1 MIKNQKEYKEA
12 VNTLKKWSY
21 AYYVLDNPMVPDEIY
36 DKLYLQVEDYEKA
49 NPDQI
54 DPTSPTQRIGA
65 EPAREFKKIKHLTKM
80 WSMEDVFNEK
90 ELKEWIERVYKNAA
104 TNLVDFYIEP
114 KFDGASLNLIY
125 ENGLLKSAGTRGD
138 GEVGEDV
145 TQNAK
150 TIPSI
155 PLGIEYKG
163 LIEIRGEV
171 VIRKDDFEKLN
182 SERVK
187 KGETPFANPRNAAAG
202 SLRQLDAKITA
213 SRKLF
218 FYPWGIGY
226 NTLNMKYQKEVM
238 DFVYSLGFIRPFKRG
253 VCKTL
258 EEIEKMYE
266 EFRIVRD
273 DLPVMLDGMVIKVN
287 QRELHEKLGYTVKYP
302 RWMVAFKFPAIEK
315 MTTVLD
321 VIAQVGRTGVI
332 TPVAIVEPVEIEG
345 VIVERAT
352 LHNYSEIE
360 RKDLRIGDK
369 VIIIRS
375 GDVIPEITKVLTEFR
390 TANVKKVE
398 RPKYCPV
405 CEEPVL
411 DEGILI
417 KCQNLSCP
425 ARVVNSIIYFASKQ
439 CLDIEGLGE
448 NTVKLLYKNK
458 LVKDIVDIFYLKK
471 EDLLKLPGF
480 AQKKAD
486 NLLKAI
492 EKVKQV
498 ECWRFVNALGIEH
511 IGEVASK
518 KLCEKF
524 GLNWYEA
531 KYEDLI
537 ILEGFGPEM
546 VKSIEEF
553 VEVNQKRIEKL
564 IELIQPVEPKK
575 EEVKETPLTGKTVVL
590 TGTMRESRPKIK
602 ALLESLGAHVTN
614 TVSHHT
620 DFVFYGENPGS
631 KIDKAQ
637 KLGVVLL
644 SEEKMWDMIEE
655 AQKEIEK

>member
-1 MIKNQKEYKEA
+1 MIKNHKEYEEA
-12 VNTLKKWSY
+12 VKTLKKWAY
-21 AYYVLDNPMVPDEIY
+21 AYYVLDNPLVPDEVY
-36 DKLYLQVEDYEKA
+36 DKLYHEVEEYEKA
-49 NPDQI
+49 HPNEI

-65 EPAREFKKIKHLTKM
+65 EPAKEFRKIKHLTKM
-80 WSMEDVFNEK
+80 WSMEDIFNEN
-90 ELKEWIERVYKNAA
+90 ELKDWIKRVYKNAQ
-104 TNLVDFYIEP
+104 TNDLDFYIEP

-125 ENGLLKSAGTRGD
+125 ENGLLKSAATRGD

-155 PLGIEYKG
+155 PLGIDYKG

-171 VIRKDDFEKLN
+171 VIKKDDFEKLN
-182 SERVK
+182 QERVN

-202 SLRQLDAKITA
+202 SLRQLDPKITA
-213 SRKLF
+213 KRKLF
-218 FYPWGIGY
+218 FYPWGVGY
-226 NTLNMKYQKEVM
+226 NTLNINLQSQMM
-238 DFVYSLGFIRPFKRG
+238 DFIYSLGFLKPFKRG
-253 VCKTL
+253 VCKD
-258 EEIEKMYE
+258 EQEIEKIYE
-266 EFRIVRD
+266 EFRSIRD
-273 DLPVMLDGMVIKVN
+273 DLPVMLDGMCIKVN
-287 QRELHEKLGYTVKYP
+287 QRDLHEKLGYTVKYP
-302 RWMVAFKFPAIEK
+302 RWAVAYKFPAIEK

-321 VIAQVGRTGVI
+321 VIPQVGRTGVI

-375 GDVIPEITKVLTEFR
+375 GDVIPEITKVLKEYR
-390 TANVKKVE
+390 TGKEKKIQ

-405 CEEPVL
+405 CGQPVL

-448 NTVKLLYKNK
+448 STVKLLYKK
-458 LVKDIVDIFYLKK
+458 GLVKDIVNIFYLKK
-471 EDLLKLPGF
+471 EDLLKLPLF
-480 AQKKAD
+480 AEKKAQ
-486 NLLKAI
+486 NLLDAI
-492 EKVKQV
+492 QKVKGV

-524 GLNWYEA
+524 GLNWYKA
-531 KYEDLI
+531 KPHELMNI
-537 ILEGFGPEM
+537 EGFGPEM

-553 VEVNQKRIEKL
+553 VEVNKDKIEKL
-564 IELIQPVEPKK
+564 IDIIKPTEPKTK
-575 EEVKETPLTGKTVVL
+575 EVKENIFTGKNVVL
-590 TGTMRESRPKIK
+590 TGAMREPRSKIK
-602 ALLESLGAHVTN
+602 EILESLGAHVTN
-614 TVSHHT
+614 SVSKHT
-620 DFVFYGENPGS
+620 DFVFYGEDPGS
-631 KIDKAQ
+631 KYDRAKA
-637 KLGVVLL
+637 LGVTLL
-644 SEEKMWDMIEE
+644 PEEKMWEMIEE
-655 AQKEIEK
+655 AKS